1 MSSSDPDLSFDQLLQ
16 LQQQA
21 DAVGDG
27 VDSDD
32 GDGDNN
38 DVDVDDDDDDGTIVL
53 PWWQHPVN
61 IATMLVALALIGG
74 IAGWMIGD
82 SAGRPHNDV
91 DTGLLHDMREHHEQA
106 VLISQ
111 IYDELPDTDPGL
123 RIVADTIEFGQSIE
137 IGRMIQI
144 LRDFGE
150 PEANEGDTSMAWM
163 GMPVERGRMPGM
175 ATQEQVTELQS
186 ASGRAADE
194 LFAEL
199 MIDHHLGGVHMAEYA
214 RDHGESDVVESFA
227 ESIINSQQDEIAE
240 IERELAA

>member
-16 LQQQA
+16 LQEQA
-21 DAVGDG
+21 DAGEVQDESG
-27 VDSDD
+27 
-32 GDGDNN
+32 
-38 DVDVDDDDDDGTIVL
+38 DDDDTIEL

-61 IATMLVALALIGG
+61 IVTMLVALALIAG

-111 IYDELPDTDPGL
+111 IYDQLPDTDPGL
-123 RIVADTIEFGQSIE
+123 RIVADTIEFGPSIE

-175 ATQEQVTELQS
+175 ATEEQLTQLQS
-186 ASGRAADE
+186 SSGRAADE

-199 MIDHHLGGVHMAEYA
+199 MIDHHQGGVHMAEYA

-227 ESIINSQQDEIAE
+227 ESIINSQQDEITE